1 MITGG
6 KGAGVRNRA
15 KTPGREKTPKP
26 RRHPSPGS
34 RALPHGIVV
43 LHEDR
48 DILIVDKPPGLLTM
62 GSERNRVRTAY
73 YVLTDY
79 VRKGNPKSRN
89 RVFIV
94 HRLDRETSGI
104 LVFAKSESAKQSLQG
119 NWENTQKTYAA
130 VVHGRC
136 KNSSGTISSYLAE
149 NAAHSVYSTPDVQ
162 KGKLAST
169 AYKVLKS
176 TDDFSLLE
184 VDLQT
189 GRKHQIRVHLADA
202 GFPVVGD
209 SKYGKRGA
217 HKRLALHAVS
227 LSFAHPFNGR
237 PVSFE
242 TRVPGYF
249 EWLVSGKAMAGEQGS
264 LASSAKGG
272 VDAASS
278 PSGERAKGKK
288 AKKHASRRK
297 RPSKR
302 TRT

>member
-1 MITGG
+1 MLATEK
-6 KGAGVRNRA
+6 KGAR
-15 KTPGREKTPKP
+15 GRKRTKSSRRTKP
-26 RRHPSPGS
+26 RRHPSPGDK
-34 RALPHGIVV
+34 ALPHGIVV

-48 DILIVDKPPGLLTM
+48 DILVVDKPPGLLTM
-62 GSERNRVRTAY
+62 GSERNKMRTAY

-104 LVFAKSESAKQSLQG
+104 LVFAKSESAKQSLQR

-130 VVHGRC
+130 AVHGRV
-136 KNSSGTISSYLAE
+136 KKTADTITSYLAE
-149 NAAHSVYSTPDVQ
+149 NAAHAVYSTLDVQ

-176 TDDFSLLE
+176 SDDFSLLE

-202 GFPVVGD
+202 GYPVVGD
-209 SKYGKRGA
+209 TKYGRRDSA

-227 LSFAHPFNGR
+227 LSFAHPYSGR

-249 EWLVSGKAMAGEQGS
+249 EWLVSGKAGE
-264 LASSAKGG
+264 
-272 VDAASS
+272 
-278 PSGERAKGKK
+278 
-288 AKKHASRRK
+288 
-297 RPSKR
+297 
-302 TRT
+302 